1 MRVRLVGPVP
11 ADDLDALYRVLGAC
25 PAVERANV
33 YPRIGSIAVRY
44 RAADGARQRVL
55 DHLDAID
62 AEAIAEARSSCG
74 LELAPRTQSLLMDIA
89 VLVGSYFARRW
100 FLRSL
105 SRSSPPGA
113 TAASWRRHRS
123 LGRARLDARAGRC
136 RHRHVV
142 RQARPAHGG

>member
-1 MRVRLVGPVP
+1 MDYVIASEVPGRLRVRLVGPVP

-89 VLVGSYFARRW
+89 VL
-100 FLRSL
+100 
-105 SRSSPPGA
+105 A
-113 TAASWRRHRS
+113 TAASWRRRS
-123 LGRARLDARAGRC
+123 ARSGGRGSTCPCWTLPPSACRSSSATRARRARRC
-136 RHRHVV
+136 CC
-142 RQARPAHGG
+142 

>member
-1 MRVRLVGPVP
+1 MDYVIASEVPGRLRVRLVGPVP

-74 LELAPRTQSLLMDIA
+74 LELPPSACRSSSATR
-89 VLVGSYFARRW
+89 ARR
-100 FLRSL
+100 
-105 SRSSPPGA
+105 A
-113 TAASWRRHRS
+113 RR
-123 LGRARLDARAGRC
+123 C
-136 RHRHVV
+136 CC
-142 RQARPAHGG
+142 

>member
-1 MRVRLVGPVP
+1 M
-11 ADDLDALYRVLGAC
+11 LGAC

-89 VLVGSYFARRW
+89 VLVGRTSRAGGSC
-100 FLRSL
+100 RSP
-105 SRSSPPGA
+105 SRPSSPPGA
-113 TAASWRRHRS
+113 TAASCGGGPLARAGAARR
-123 LGRARLDARAGRC
+123 ARAGRC